1 MNAADYIPVFLHYE
15 PGSAVRYYEVFHSCA
30 DLLYEEHGPVPT
42 PMRDFND
49 ALLAAGYHAR
59 KTGRSG
65 VPGRIKI
72 IRDAA
77 WNDHQLAIEAEAR
90 RNIREAKKRRRDCR

>member
-1 MNAADYIPVFLHYE
+1 
-15 PGSAVRYYEVFHSCA
+15 
-30 DLLYEEHGPVPT
+30 
-42 PMRDFND
+42 MRDFND
-49 ALLAAGYHAR
+49 ALLAAGYRVR

-65 VPGRIKI
+65 VPDRIQI

-90 RNIREAKKRRRDCR
+90 RNIHDAKKRRRDSR

>member
-1 MNAADYIPVFLHYE
+1 MNAADYIPVFIHYE
-15 PGSAVRYYEVFHSCA
+15 PGSTVRYYEVFHSCA
-30 DLLYEEHGPVPT
+30 ELMHEEHGPMAT

-49 ALLAAGYHAR
+49 ALLAAGYRVR

-65 VPGRIKI
+65 VPDRIQI

-90 RNIREAKKRRRDCR
+90 RNIHDAKKRRRDSR